1 MNLSSHPVALGANFW
16 ENNTTSRHALGTK
29 GQTSDGRVYRYCQAG
44 VADLVAGNVI
54 QGPATIPEHLAMA
67 VATPTAALGGR
78 LNDTYVSVTPAAVA
92 GAANLYAEGYLGVDT
107 SPPLGFTAGV
117 DSHLA
122 ITASVAFIVNLVR
135 EDPILTAMTNATK
148 IGLMQNPY
156 KGVIQS
162 PVTTATGLIVGVA
175 PYIISANNYGWI
187 QTSGPAEVLI
197 SGTPALGAPV
207 VGTSGTPGACAV
219 ITTTS
224 LVINMIIGHMM
235 QIGVSG
241 KCNWVMLSI
250 RD

>member
-1 MNLSSHPVALGANFW
+1 MNLSSHPIGLAANFW
-16 ENNTTSRHALGTK
+16 SNNSSQQHPLGTK
-29 GQTSDGRVYRYCQAG
+29 GQTADGRVYRYCQAG
-44 VADLVAGNVI
+44 AADLVAGNVI

-67 VATPTAALGGR
+67 VAAPTAALGGR
-78 LNDTYVSVTPAAVA
+78 LGDTYVSVTPAAVG

-107 SPPLGFTAGV
+107 SPPLGFAATV
-117 DSHLA
+117 NSHLA
-122 ITASVAFIVNLVR
+122 ITASVAFIAQLEK
-135 EDPILTAMTNATK
+135 EDPIHTLMTTATK

-175 PYIISANNYGWI
+175 PYIITATYYGWI

-197 SGTPALGAPV
+197 TGTPALQAPV
-207 VGTSGTPGACAV
+207 VGTSGTPGAVAV
-219 ITTTS
+219 LTTTN
-224 LVINMIIGHMM
+224 LVINPIIGHMM